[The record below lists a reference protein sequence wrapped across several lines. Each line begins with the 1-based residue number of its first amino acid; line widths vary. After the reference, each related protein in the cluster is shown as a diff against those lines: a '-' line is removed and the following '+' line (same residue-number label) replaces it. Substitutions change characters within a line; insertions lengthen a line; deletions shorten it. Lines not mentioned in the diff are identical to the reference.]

1 MDLVKSKERATGPA
15 RSDDGKRAGP
25 PGPEAADLG
34 GKSLLLPE
42 KLPLERWV
50 ALGVFTIS
58 LFYLC
63 LFRRY
68 TSMDPDEGIILQGA
82 QRIVQG
88 QVLYRDFF
96 SFFTPGSYY
105 LLALLFK
112 VFGSS
117 MLVARTALA
126 AYGSFFSVFTYL
138 LARRVCSR
146 WVALAAAY
154 LVTWT
159 CLPWRFMILH
169 NWDSTLWACATV
181 YCAVW
186 LLQAPRWGWAL
197 ATGSFASLTVLF
209 EQSKGAGL
217 LLGLGLGL
225 ILLVLFARSTLRLSG
240 GHWVALGIG
249 LAWPFALTIAYF
261 AAHHGLPAMLADWFW
276 PLHNYSKANS
286 VPFGYMAWSDQTR
299 QRLFGSGYWLVRAI
313 VLFTVI
319 PSFIIPV
326 LTVIA
331 IILLIYWI
339 LEAKKGAL
347 AKDRAAYYILV
358 CSSLAGLLASVLVTR
373 ADVLHFTYLIPPLYL
388 VLAWVMDGADIR
400 GHLIRSIRPLVSLG
414 ILIMFT
420 TLGMAFL
427 VKIRS
432 AKTIIDTRRGAV
444 LVESSDAILEYV
456 QTHVPA
462 GSRILVY
469 PYLPLYYYL
478 TATFNPTSF
487 DYFQPGM
494 HTHQQEQDIIHQVSA
509 DRTSVI
515 VFQPSFNDSIAASWP
530 KTSLASLASDPVADY
545 ILANYRPCR
554 VLVSAF
560 EWDWRFVFMVRK
572 DLSCPDTPHS
582 DQRPPSDWQPQAVK

>member
-25 PGPEAADLG
+25 PEPAAADLG
-34 GKSLLLPE
+34 AKSLLLPE
-42 KLPLERWV
+42 KLPLERWI

-68 TSMDPDEGIILQGA
+68 TSLDPDEGIILQGA

-126 AYGSFFSVFTYL
+126 VYGAFFSVFTYL

-217 LLGLGLGL
+217 VLGLGLGL
-225 ILLVLFARSTLRLSG
+225 ILLVLFARSTLRLIQG
-240 GHWVALGIG
+240 QWVTLGIG
-249 LAWPFALTIAYF
+249 LAWPFALTLVYF

-276 PLHNYSKANS
+276 PLQNYSKVNS
-286 VPFGYMAWSDQTR
+286 VPYGYMNWSDQSR
-299 QRLFGSGYWLVRAI
+299 ERLFGSGPWLVRAI
-313 VLFTVI
+313 ASFTVS
-319 PSFIIPV
+319 PGFLLPV
-326 LTVIA
+326 LPIIA
-331 IILLIYWI
+331 IVLLIYW
-339 LEAKKGAL
+339 LLKVKREKL
-347 AKDRAAYYILV
+347 AVDRAAYYILV
-358 CSSLAGLLASVLVTR
+358 CSSILGLLFSVLISR
-373 ADVLHFTYLIPPLYL
+373 ADILHFAYLTPLLYL
-388 VLAWVMDGADIR
+388 VLAWVMDGADVR
-400 GHLIRSIRPLVSLG
+400 GQLIRFTRPLVSLG
-414 ILIMFT
+414 ILITFT
-420 TLGMAFL
+420 ALGMAFL
-427 VKIRS
+427 VRTRN
-432 AKTIIDTRRGAV
+432 AKSVIETRRG
-444 LVESSDAILEYV
+444 LILGRSSDPILEYV
-456 QTHVPA
+456 QAHVPA
-462 GSRILVY
+462 GARILVY

-478 TATFNPTSF
+478 TATSSPVP
-487 DYFQPGM
+487 YEYLQPGM
-494 HTHQQEQDIIHQVSA
+494 HTPEQEQEVIRDVSQ
-509 DRTSVI
+509 DRTAV
-515 VFQPSFNDSIAASWP
+515 VLLEPAFNDKIPTSWP
-530 KTSLASLASDPVADY
+530 NTPLRALTRDRVADY

-554 VLVSAF
+554 VLVSASD
-560 EWDWRFVFMVRK
+560 WDWRFVFMVRK
-572 DLSCPDTPHS
+572 DLVCPDTPHS
-582 DQRPPSDWQPQAVK
+582 DHRLPSGGQP

>member
-1 MDLVKSKERATGPA
+1 MDLVKSKQRATSPA
-15 RSDDGKRAGP
+15 RANDDKRAGP
-25 PGPEAADLG
+25 PEPAAGDLG
-34 GKSLLLPE
+34 AKSLLLPE

-68 TSMDPDEGIILQGA
+68 TSLDPDEGIILQGA

-126 AYGSFFSVFTYL
+126 VYGAFFSVFTYL

-217 LLGLGLGL
+217 VLGLGLGL
-225 ILLVLFARSTLRLSG
+225 ILLVLFARSTLRLIQG
-240 GHWVALGIG
+240 QWVTLGIG
-249 LAWPFALTIAYF
+249 LAWPFALTLVYF

-276 PLHNYSKANS
+276 PLQNYSKVNS
-286 VPFGYMAWSDQTR
+286 VPYGYMNWSDQSR
-299 QRLFGSGYWLVRAI
+299 ERLFGSGPWLVRAI
-313 VLFTVI
+313 ASFTVS
-319 PSFIIPV
+319 PGFLLPV
-326 LTVIA
+326 LPIIA
-331 IILLIYWI
+331 IVLLIYW
-339 LEAKKGAL
+339 LLKVKREKL
-347 AKDRAAYYILV
+347 AVDRAAYYILV
-358 CSSLAGLLASVLVTR
+358 CSSILGLLFSVLISR
-373 ADVLHFTYLIPPLYL
+373 ADILHFAYLTPLLYL
-388 VLAWVMDGADIR
+388 VLAWVMDGADVR
-400 GHLIRSIRPLVSLG
+400 GQLIRFTRPLVSLG
-414 ILIMFT
+414 ILITFT
-420 TLGMAFL
+420 ALGMAFL
-427 VKIRS
+427 VRTRN
-432 AKTIIDTRRGAV
+432 AKSVIETRRG
-444 LVESSDAILEYV
+444 LILGRSSDPILEYV
-456 QTHVPA
+456 QAHVPA
-462 GSRILVY
+462 GARILVY

-478 TATFNPTSF
+478 TATSSPVP
-487 DYFQPGM
+487 YEYLQPGM
-494 HTHQQEQDIIHQVSA
+494 HTPEQEQEVIRDVSQ
-509 DRTSVI
+509 DRTAV
-515 VFQPSFNDSIAASWP
+515 VLLEPAFNDKIPTSWP
-530 KTSLASLASDPVADY
+530 NTPLRALTRDRVADY

-554 VLVSAF
+554 VLVSASD
-560 EWDWRFVFMVRK
+560 WDWRFVFMVRK
-572 DLSCPDTPHS
+572 DLVCPDTPHS
-582 DQRPPSDWQPQAVK
+582 DHRLPSGGQP

>member
-15 RSDDGKRAGP
+15 CSDDGKRAGP
-25 PGPEAADLG
+25 PEPAAGHLG
-34 GKSLLLPE
+34 AKSLLLPE
-42 KLPLERWV
+42 KLPLERWI

-58 LFYLC
+58 LLYLC

-68 TSMDPDEGIILQGA
+68 TSIDPDEGIILQGA
-82 QRIVQG
+82 QRIVHR

-126 AYGSFFSVFTYL
+126 AYGAFFSVFTYL

-146 WVALAAAY
+146 GVALAAAY

-169 NWDSTLWACATV
+169 NWDSTLCACATV

-209 EQSKGAGL
+209 EQSKGVGL
-217 LLGLGLGL
+217 VLGLGLGL
-225 ILLVLFARSTLRLSG
+225 ILLVLFARSTLRLSRG
-240 GHWVALGIG
+240 QWVTLGIG
-249 LAWPFALTIAYF
+249 LAWPFALTLAYF
-261 AAHHGLPAMLADWFW
+261 AAHHALPAMLADWFW
-276 PLHNYSKANS
+276 PLHNYSKVNS
-286 VPFGYMAWSDQTR
+286 VPYGYQDWSDEAR
-299 QRLFGSGYWLVRAI
+299 MRLYGSGSWLVRGIA
-313 VLFTVI
+313 LFTVS
-319 PSFIIPV
+319 PCFLLPV
-326 LTVIA
+326 LPIIA
-331 IILLIYWI
+331 IMLLIYWL
-339 LEAKKGAL
+339 LEVKRERL
-347 AKDRAAYYILV
+347 AVDRAAYYILV
-358 CSSLAGLLASVLVTR
+358 CSSIVGLLFSVLISR
-373 ADVLHFTYLIPPLYL
+373 ADIIHFVHLTPLLYL
-388 VLAWVMDGADIR
+388 VLAWVMDSTDVR
-400 GHLIRSIRPLVSLG
+400 GQLIRSIRPLVSLG
-414 ILIMFT
+414 ILITFT

-427 VKIRS
+427 VRIRS
-432 AKTIIDTRRGAV
+432 AKTVIETRRGVVMAK
-444 LVESSDAILEYV
+444 SRDDILAYV
-456 QTHVPA
+456 QTQVPA

-478 TATFNPTSF
+478 TATFSPTSF
-487 DYFQPGM
+487 DYLQPGM
-494 HTHQQEQDIIHQVSA
+494 HTHQQEQEVIHQVSA

-572 DLSCPDTPHS
+572 DLACPDTPHS

>member
-25 PGPEAADLG
+25 PEPAAGHLG
-34 GKSLLLPE
+34 AKSLLLPE
-42 KLPLERWV
+42 KLPLERWI

-58 LFYLC
+58 LLYLC

-68 TSMDPDEGIILQGA
+68 TSIDPDEGIILQGA
-82 QRIVQG
+82 QRIVHR

-126 AYGSFFSVFTYL
+126 AYGAFFSVFTYL

-146 WVALAAAY
+146 GVALAAAY

-169 NWDSTLWACATV
+169 NWDSTLCACATV

-209 EQSKGAGL
+209 EQSKGVGL
-217 LLGLGLGL
+217 VLGLGLGL
-225 ILLVLFARSTLRLSG
+225 ILLVLFARSTLRLSRG
-240 GHWVALGIG
+240 QWVTLGIG
-249 LAWPFALTIAYF
+249 LAWPFALTLAYF
-261 AAHHGLPAMLADWFW
+261 AAHHALPAMLADWFW
-276 PLHNYSKANS
+276 PLHNYSKVNS
-286 VPFGYMAWSDQTR
+286 VPYGYQDWSDEAR
-299 QRLFGSGYWLVRAI
+299 MRLYGSGSWLVRGIA
-313 VLFTVI
+313 LFTVS
-319 PSFIIPV
+319 PCFLLPV
-326 LTVIA
+326 LPIIA
-331 IILLIYWI
+331 IMLLIYWL
-339 LEAKKGAL
+339 LEVKRERL
-347 AKDRAAYYILV
+347 AVDRAAYYILV
-358 CSSLAGLLASVLVTR
+358 CSSIVGLLFSVLISR
-373 ADVLHFTYLIPPLYL
+373 ADIIHFVHLTPLLYL
-388 VLAWVMDGADIR
+388 VLAWVMDSTDVR
-400 GHLIRSIRPLVSLG
+400 GQLIRSIRPLVSLG
-414 ILIMFT
+414 ILITFT

-427 VKIRS
+427 VRIRS
-432 AKTIIDTRRGAV
+432 AKTVIETRRGVVMAK
-444 LVESSDAILEYV
+444 SRDDILAYV
-456 QTHVPA
+456 QTQVPA

-478 TATFNPTSF
+478 TATFSPTSF
-487 DYFQPGM
+487 DYLQPGM
-494 HTHQQEQDIIHQVSA
+494 HTHQQEQEVIHQVSA

-572 DLSCPDTPHS
+572 DLACPDTPHS

>member
-25 PGPEAADLG
+25 PGRAAGDLG
-34 GKSLLLPE
+34 AKSLLLPE
-42 KLPLERWV
+42 KLPTERWI

-68 TSMDPDEGIILQGA
+68 TSIDPDEGIILQGA

-126 AYGSFFSVFTYL
+126 VYGAFFSVFTYL

-146 WVALAAAY
+146 WLALAAAC

-197 ATGSFASLTVLF
+197 ATGSFASLTILF

-217 LLGLGLGL
+217 VLGLGLGL
-225 ILLVLFARSTLRLSG
+225 ILLVLFARSTLRLSRG
-240 GHWVALGIG
+240 QWVTLAIG
-249 LAWPFALTIAYF
+249 LAWPFALTFAYF
-261 AAHHGLPAMLADWFW
+261 AAHHALPALLADWFW
-276 PLHNYSKANS
+276 PLHNYSKVNS
-286 VPFGYMAWSDQTR
+286 VPYGYQDWSDEAR
-299 QRLFGSGYWLVRAI
+299 MRLYGSGSWLVRGIA
-313 VLFTVI
+313 LFTVS
-319 PSFIIPV
+319 PCFLLPV
-326 LTVIA
+326 LPIIA
-331 IILLIYWI
+331 IVLLIYWL
-339 LEAKKGAL
+339 LEVKRERL
-347 AKDRAAYYILV
+347 AVDRAAYFILV
-358 CSSLAGLLASVLVTR
+358 CSSIVGLLFSVLISR
-373 ADVLHFTYLIPPLYL
+373 ADIIHFVHLAPLLYL
-388 VLAWVMDGADIR
+388 VLAWVMDGADVR
-400 GHLIRSIRPLVSLG
+400 GQLIRSIRPLVSLG
-414 ILIMFT
+414 ILITFT

-427 VKIRS
+427 VKIGG
-432 AKTIIDTRRGAV
+432 AKTVIKTRRG
-444 LVESSDAILEYV
+444 LILGRSSDPILEYV
-456 QTHVPA
+456 QAHVPA

-478 TATFNPTSF
+478 TATFSPTP
-487 DYFQPGM
+487 YEYLQPGM
-494 HTHQQEQDIIHQVSA
+494 HTPEQEQEVIRDVSE
-509 DRTSVI
+509 DRTAV
-515 VFQPSFNDSIAASWP
+515 VLLEPAFNDKIPASWP
-530 KTSLASLASDPVADY
+530 NTPLRALARDRVADY

-554 VLVSAF
+554 RSGL
-560 EWDWRFVFMVRK
+560 RVR
-572 DLSCPDTPHS
+572 LGLAICVHGS
-582 DQRPPSDWQPQAVK
+582 QRPCLP

>member
-42 KLPLERWV
+42 KLPLERWI

-68 TSMDPDEGIILQGA
+68 TSIDPDEGIILQGA
-82 QRIVQG
+82 QRIVHR

-126 AYGSFFSVFTYL
+126 AYGAFFSVFTYL

-217 LLGLGLGL
+217 VLGLGLGL
-225 ILLVLFARSTLRLSG
+225 LLLVLFARSTLRLSRRD
-240 GHWVALGIG
+240 WVTLGIG

-261 AAHHGLPAMLADWFW
+261 AAHHALPAMLADWFW
-276 PLHNYSKANS
+276 PLHNYSIVNS
-286 VPFGYMAWSDQTR
+286 VPYGYQDWSDEAR
-299 QRLFGSGYWLVRAI
+299 MRLYGSGSWLVRGIA
-313 VLFTVI
+313 LFTVS
-319 PSFIIPV
+319 PCFLLPV
-326 LTVIA
+326 LPIIA
-331 IILLIYWI
+331 IMLLIYWL
-339 LEAKKGAL
+339 LEVKRERL
-347 AKDRAAYYILV
+347 AVDRAAYYILV
-358 CSSLAGLLASVLVTR
+358 CSSIVGLLFSVLISR
-373 ADVLHFTYLIPPLYL
+373 ADIIHFVHLTPLLYL
-388 VLAWVMDGADIR
+388 VLAWVMDGTDVR
-400 GHLIRSIRPLVSLG
+400 GQLMRSIRPLVSLG
-414 ILIMFT
+414 ILITFT

-427 VKIRS
+427 VRIRS
-432 AKTIIDTRRGAV
+432 AKTVIETRRGVV
-444 LVESSDAILEYV
+444 LAKSSDDILAYV
-456 QTHVPA
+456 QTQVPA

-487 DYFQPGM
+487 DYLQPGM
-494 HTHQQEQDIIHQVSA
+494 HTHQQEQEVIHQVSA

-572 DLSCPDTPHS
+572 DLACPDTPHR
-582 DQRPPSDWQPQAVK
+582 DQRLPSGGQPPALK

>member
-1 MDLVKSKERATGPA
+1 MDLVKSKQRATSPA

-25 PGPEAADLG
+25 RGPVAADLG
-34 GKSLLLPE
+34 AKSLLLPE
-42 KLPLERWV
+42 KLPLERWI

-68 TSMDPDEGIILQGA
+68 TSLDPDEGIILQGA

-126 AYGSFFSVFTYL
+126 VYGAFFSVFTYL

-217 LLGLGLGL
+217 VLGLGLGL
-225 ILLVLFARSTLRLSG
+225 ILLVLFARSTLRLIQG
-240 GHWVALGIG
+240 QWVTLGIG
-249 LAWPFALTIAYF
+249 LAWPFALTLVYF

-276 PLHNYSKANS
+276 PLQNYSKVNS
-286 VPFGYMAWSDQTR
+286 VPYGYMNWSDQSR
-299 QRLFGSGYWLVRAI
+299 ERLFGSGPWLVRAI
-313 VLFTVI
+313 ASFTVS
-319 PSFIIPV
+319 PGFLLPV
-326 LTVIA
+326 LPIIA
-331 IILLIYWI
+331 IVLLIYW
-339 LEAKKGAL
+339 LLKVKREKL
-347 AKDRAAYYILV
+347 AVDRATYYILV
-358 CSSLAGLLASVLVTR
+358 CSSILGLLFSVLISR
-373 ADVLHFTYLIPPLYL
+373 ADILHFAYLTPLLYL
-388 VLAWVMDGADIR
+388 VLAWVMDGADVR
-400 GHLIRSIRPLVSLG
+400 GQLIRFTRPLVSLG
-414 ILIMFT
+414 ILITFT
-420 TLGMAFL
+420 ALGMAFL
-427 VKIRS
+427 VRTRN
-432 AKTIIDTRRGAV
+432 AKSVIETRRG
-444 LVESSDAILEYV
+444 LILGRSSDPILEYV
-456 QTHVPA
+456 QAHVPA
-462 GSRILVY
+462 GARILVY

-478 TATFNPTSF
+478 TATSSPVP
-487 DYFQPGM
+487 YEYLQPGM
-494 HTHQQEQDIIHQVSA
+494 HTPEQEQEVIRDVSQ
-509 DRTSVI
+509 DRTAV
-515 VFQPSFNDSIAASWP
+515 VLLEPAFNDKIPTSWP
-530 KTSLASLASDPVADY
+530 NTPLRALTRDRVADY

-554 VLVSAF
+554 VLVSASD
-560 EWDWRFVFMVRK
+560 WDWRFVFMVRK
-572 DLSCPDTPHS
+572 DLVCPDTPHS
-582 DQRPPSDWQPQAVK
+582 DHRLPSGGQP

>member
-1 MDLVKSKERATGPA
+1 MDLVKSKQRATSPA

-25 PGPEAADLG
+25 RGPVAADLG
-34 GKSLLLPE
+34 AKSLLLPE

-126 AYGSFFSVFTYL
+126 VYGAFFSVFTYL

-217 LLGLGLGL
+217 VLGLGLGL
-225 ILLVLFARSTLRLSG
+225 ILLVLFARSTLRLIQG
-240 GHWVALGIG
+240 QWVTLGIG
-249 LAWPFALTIAYF
+249 LAWPFALTLVYF

-276 PLHNYSKANS
+276 PLQNYSKVNS
-286 VPFGYMAWSDQTR
+286 VPYGYMNWSDQSR
-299 QRLFGSGYWLVRAI
+299 ERLFGSGPWLVRAI
-313 VLFTVI
+313 ASFTVS
-319 PSFIIPV
+319 PGFLLPV
-326 LTVIA
+326 LPIIA
-331 IILLIYWI
+331 IVLLIYW
-339 LEAKKGAL
+339 LLKVKREKL
-347 AKDRAAYYILV
+347 AVDRAAYYILV
-358 CSSLAGLLASVLVTR
+358 CSSILGLLFSVLISR
-373 ADVLHFTYLIPPLYL
+373 ADILHFAYLTPLLYL
-388 VLAWVMDGADIR
+388 VLAWVMDGADVR
-400 GHLIRSIRPLVSLG
+400 GQLIRFTRPLVSLG
-414 ILIMFT
+414 ILITFT
-420 TLGMAFL
+420 ALGMAFL
-427 VKIRS
+427 VRTRN
-432 AKTIIDTRRGAV
+432 AKSVIETRRG
-444 LVESSDAILEYV
+444 LILGRSSDPILEYV
-456 QTHVPA
+456 QAHVPA
-462 GSRILVY
+462 GARILVY

-478 TATFNPTSF
+478 TATSSPVP
-487 DYFQPGM
+487 YEYLQPGM
-494 HTHQQEQDIIHQVSA
+494 HTPEQEQEVIRDVSQ
-509 DRTSVI
+509 DRTAV
-515 VFQPSFNDSIAASWP
+515 VLLEPAFNDKIPTSWP
-530 KTSLASLASDPVADY
+530 NTPLRALTRDRVADY

-554 VLVSAF
+554 VLVSASD
-560 EWDWRFVFMVRK
+560 WDWRFVFMVRK
-572 DLSCPDTPHS
+572 DLVCPDTPHS
-582 DQRPPSDWQPQAVK
+582 DHRLPSGGQP

>member
-25 PGPEAADLG
+25 PEPAAGHLG
-34 GKSLLLPE
+34 AKSLLLPE
-42 KLPLERWV
+42 KLPLERWI

-58 LFYLC
+58 LLYLC

-68 TSMDPDEGIILQGA
+68 TSIDPDEGIILQGA
-82 QRIVQG
+82 QRIVHR

-126 AYGSFFSVFTYL
+126 AYGAFFSVFTYL

-217 LLGLGLGL
+217 VLGLGLGL
-225 ILLVLFARSTLRLSG
+225 LLLVLFARSTLRLSRRD
-240 GHWVALGIG
+240 WVTLGIG

-261 AAHHGLPAMLADWFW
+261 AAHHALPAMLADWFW
-276 PLHNYSKANS
+276 PLHNYSIVNS
-286 VPFGYMAWSDQTR
+286 VPYGYQDWSDEAR
-299 QRLFGSGYWLVRAI
+299 MRLYGSGSWLVRGIA
-313 VLFTVI
+313 LFTVS
-319 PSFIIPV
+319 PCFLLPV
-326 LTVIA
+326 LPIIA
-331 IILLIYWI
+331 IMLLIYWL
-339 LEAKKGAL
+339 LEVKRERL
-347 AKDRAAYYILV
+347 AVDRAAYYILV
-358 CSSLAGLLASVLVTR
+358 CSSIVGLLFSVLISR
-373 ADVLHFTYLIPPLYL
+373 ADIIHFVHLTPLLYL
-388 VLAWVMDGADIR
+388 VLAWVMDSTDVR
-400 GHLIRSIRPLVSLG
+400 GQLIRSIRPLVSLG
-414 ILIMFT
+414 ILITFT

-427 VKIRS
+427 VRIRS
-432 AKTIIDTRRGAV
+432 AKTVIETRRGVV
-444 LVESSDAILEYV
+444 LAKSSDDILAYV
-456 QTHVPA
+456 QTQVPA

-487 DYFQPGM
+487 DYLQPGM
-494 HTHQQEQDIIHQVSA
+494 HTHQQEQEVIHQVSA

-572 DLSCPDTPHS
+572 DLACPDTPHR
-582 DQRPPSDWQPQAVK
+582 DQRLPSGGQPPALK

>member
-1 MDLVKSKERATGPA
+1 
-15 RSDDGKRAGP
+15 
-25 PGPEAADLG
+25 
-34 GKSLLLPE
+34 
-42 KLPLERWV
+42 
-50 ALGVFTIS
+50 
-58 LFYLC
+58 
-63 LFRRY
+63 
-68 TSMDPDEGIILQGA
+68 MDPDEGIILQGA

-487 DYFQPGM
+487 DYLQPGM

>member
-25 PGPEAADLG
+25 PEPAAGHLG
-34 GKSLLLPE
+34 AKSLLLPE
-42 KLPLERWV
+42 KLPLERWI

-58 LFYLC
+58 LLYLC

-68 TSMDPDEGIILQGA
+68 TSIDPDEGIILQGA
-82 QRIVQG
+82 QRIVHG

-126 AYGSFFSVFTYL
+126 AYGAFFSVFTYL

-217 LLGLGLGL
+217 VLGLGLGL
-225 ILLVLFARSTLRLSG
+225 LLLVLFARSTLRLSRRD
-240 GHWVALGIG
+240 WVTLGIG

-261 AAHHGLPAMLADWFW
+261 AAHHALPAMLADWFW
-276 PLHNYSKANS
+276 PLHNYSIVNS
-286 VPFGYMAWSDQTR
+286 VPYGYQDWSDEAR
-299 QRLFGSGYWLVRAI
+299 MRLYGSGSWLVRGIA
-313 VLFTVI
+313 LFTVS
-319 PSFIIPV
+319 PCFLLPV
-326 LTVIA
+326 LPIIA
-331 IILLIYWI
+331 IMLLIYWL
-339 LEAKKGAL
+339 LEVKRERL
-347 AKDRAAYYILV
+347 AVDRAAYYILV
-358 CSSLAGLLASVLVTR
+358 CSSIVGLLFSVLISR
-373 ADVLHFTYLIPPLYL
+373 ADIIHFVHLTPLLYL
-388 VLAWVMDGADIR
+388 VLAWVMDGTDVR
-400 GHLIRSIRPLVSLG
+400 GQLMRSIRPLVSLG
-414 ILIMFT
+414 ILITFT

-427 VKIRS
+427 VRIRS
-432 AKTIIDTRRGAV
+432 AKTVIETRRGVV
-444 LVESSDAILEYV
+444 LAKSSDDILAYV
-456 QTHVPA
+456 QTQVPA

-487 DYFQPGM
+487 DYLQPGM
-494 HTHQQEQDIIHQVSA
+494 HTHQQEQEVIHQVSA

-572 DLSCPDTPHS
+572 DLACPDTPHR
-582 DQRPPSDWQPQAVK
+582 DQRLPSGGQPPALK

>member
-1 MDLVKSKERATGPA
+1 MDLVKSKQRATSPA
-15 RSDDGKRAGP
+15 RSNDDKRAGP
-25 PGPEAADLG
+25 PEPAAGHLG
-34 GKSLLLPE
+34 AKSLLLPE
-42 KLPLERWV
+42 KLPLERWI

-58 LFYLC
+58 LLYLC

-68 TSMDPDEGIILQGA
+68 TSIDPDEGIILQGA
-82 QRIVQG
+82 QRIVHG

-126 AYGSFFSVFTYL
+126 AYGAFFSVFTYL

-217 LLGLGLGL
+217 VLGLGLGL
-225 ILLVLFARSTLRLSG
+225 LLLVLFARSTLRLSRRD
-240 GHWVALGIG
+240 WVTLGIG

-261 AAHHGLPAMLADWFW
+261 AAHHALPAMLADWFW
-276 PLHNYSKANS
+276 PLHNYSIVNS
-286 VPFGYMAWSDQTR
+286 VPYGYQDWSDEAR
-299 QRLFGSGYWLVRAI
+299 MRLYGSGSWLVRGIA
-313 VLFTVI
+313 LFTVS
-319 PSFIIPV
+319 PCFLLPV
-326 LTVIA
+326 LPIIA
-331 IILLIYWI
+331 IMLLIYWL
-339 LEAKKGAL
+339 LEVKRERL
-347 AKDRAAYYILV
+347 AVDRAAYYILV
-358 CSSLAGLLASVLVTR
+358 CSSIVGLLFSVLISR
-373 ADVLHFTYLIPPLYL
+373 ADIIHFVHLTPLLYL
-388 VLAWVMDGADIR
+388 VLAWVMDGTDVR
-400 GHLIRSIRPLVSLG
+400 GQLMRSIRPLVSLG
-414 ILIMFT
+414 ILITFT

-427 VKIRS
+427 VRIRS
-432 AKTIIDTRRGAV
+432 AKTVIETRRGVV
-444 LVESSDAILEYV
+444 LAKSSDDILAYV
-456 QTHVPA
+456 QTQVPA

-478 TATFNPTSF
+478 TATFSPTSF
-487 DYFQPGM
+487 DYLQPGM
-494 HTHQQEQDIIHQVSA
+494 HTHQQEQEVIHQVSA

-572 DLSCPDTPHS
+572 DLACPDTPHR
-582 DQRPPSDWQPQAVK
+582 DQRLPSGGQPPALK

>member
-1 MDLVKSKERATGPA
+1 
-15 RSDDGKRAGP
+15 
-25 PGPEAADLG
+25 
-34 GKSLLLPE
+34 
-42 KLPLERWV
+42 
-50 ALGVFTIS
+50 
-58 LFYLC
+58 
-63 LFRRY
+63 
-68 TSMDPDEGIILQGA
+68 
-82 QRIVQG
+82 
-88 QVLYRDFF
+88 
-96 SFFTPGSYY
+96 
-105 LLALLFK
+105 
-112 VFGSS
+112 
-117 MLVARTALA
+117 
-126 AYGSFFSVFTYL
+126 
-138 LARRVCSR
+138 
-146 WVALAAAY
+146 
-154 LVTWT
+154 
-159 CLPWRFMILH
+159 MILH

-487 DYFQPGM
+487 DYLQPGM

>member
-42 KLPLERWV
+42 KLPLERWI

-58 LFYLC
+58 LLYLC

-68 TSMDPDEGIILQGA
+68 TSIDPDEGIILQGA
-82 QRIVQG
+82 QRIVHG

-126 AYGSFFSVFTYL
+126 AYGAFFSVFTYL

-217 LLGLGLGL
+217 VLGLGLGL
-225 ILLVLFARSTLRLSG
+225 LLLVLFARSTLRLSRRD
-240 GHWVALGIG
+240 WVTLGIG

-261 AAHHGLPAMLADWFW
+261 AAHHALPAMLADWFW
-276 PLHNYSKANS
+276 PLHNYSIVNS
-286 VPFGYMAWSDQTR
+286 VPYGYQDWSDEAR
-299 QRLFGSGYWLVRAI
+299 MRLYGSGSWLVRGIA
-313 VLFTVI
+313 LFTVS
-319 PSFIIPV
+319 PCFLLPV
-326 LTVIA
+326 LPIIA
-331 IILLIYWI
+331 IMLLIYWL
-339 LEAKKGAL
+339 LEVKRERL
-347 AKDRAAYYILV
+347 AVDRAAYYILV
-358 CSSLAGLLASVLVTR
+358 CSSIVGLLFSVLISR
-373 ADVLHFTYLIPPLYL
+373 ADIIHFVHLTPLLYL
-388 VLAWVMDGADIR
+388 VLAWVMDGTDVR
-400 GHLIRSIRPLVSLG
+400 GQLMRSIRPLVSLG
-414 ILIMFT
+414 ILITFT

-427 VKIRS
+427 VRIRS
-432 AKTIIDTRRGAV
+432 AKTVIETRRGVV
-444 LVESSDAILEYV
+444 LAKSSDDILAYV
-456 QTHVPA
+456 QTQVPA

-487 DYFQPGM
+487 DYLQPGM
-494 HTHQQEQDIIHQVSA
+494 HTHQQEQEVIHQVSA

-572 DLSCPDTPHS
+572 DLACPDTPHR
-582 DQRPPSDWQPQAVK
+582 DQRLPSGGQPPALK

>member
-1 MDLVKSKERATGPA
+1 MDLVKSKQRATSPA

-25 PGPEAADLG
+25 RGPVAADLG
-34 GKSLLLPE
+34 AKSLLLPE
-42 KLPLERWV
+42 KLPLERWI
-50 ALGVFTIS
+50 AFGVFTIS

-68 TSMDPDEGIILQGA
+68 TSLDPDEGIILQGA

-96 SFFTPGSYY
+96 SYFTPGSYY

-126 AYGSFFSVFTYL
+126 VYGAFFSVFTYL

-217 LLGLGLGL
+217 VLGLGLGL
-225 ILLVLFARSTLRLSG
+225 ILLVLFARSTLRLIQG
-240 GHWVALGIG
+240 QWVTLGIG
-249 LAWPFALTIAYF
+249 LAWPFALTLVYF

-276 PLHNYSKANS
+276 PLQNYSKVNS
-286 VPFGYMAWSDQTR
+286 VPYGYMNWSDQSR
-299 QRLFGSGYWLVRAI
+299 ERLFGSGPWLVRAI
-313 VLFTVI
+313 ASFTVS
-319 PSFIIPV
+319 PGFLLPV
-326 LTVIA
+326 LPIIA
-331 IILLIYWI
+331 IVLLIYW
-339 LEAKKGAL
+339 LLKVKREKL
-347 AKDRAAYYILV
+347 AVDRAAYYILV
-358 CSSLAGLLASVLVTR
+358 CSSILGLLFSVLISR
-373 ADVLHFTYLIPPLYL
+373 ADILHFAYLTPLLYL
-388 VLAWVMDGADIR
+388 VLAWVMDGADVR
-400 GHLIRSIRPLVSLG
+400 GQLIRFTRPLVSLG
-414 ILIMFT
+414 ILITFT
-420 TLGMAFL
+420 ALGMAFL
-427 VKIRS
+427 VRTRN
-432 AKTIIDTRRGAV
+432 AKSVIETRRG
-444 LVESSDAILEYV
+444 LILGRSSDPILEYV
-456 QTHVPA
+456 QAHVPA
-462 GSRILVY
+462 GARILVY

-478 TATFNPTSF
+478 TATSSPVP
-487 DYFQPGM
+487 YEYLQPGM
-494 HTHQQEQDIIHQVSA
+494 HTPEQEQEVIRDVSQ
-509 DRTSVI
+509 DRTAV
-515 VFQPSFNDSIAASWP
+515 VLLEPAFNDKIPTSWP
-530 KTSLASLASDPVADY
+530 NTPLRALTRDRVADY

-554 VLVSAF
+554 VLVSASD
-560 EWDWRFVFMVRK
+560 WDWRFVFMVRK
-572 DLSCPDTPHS
+572 DLVCPDTPHS
-582 DQRPPSDWQPQAVK
+582 DHRLPSGGQP

>member
-1 MDLVKSKERATGPA
+1 MDLVKSKERATSPA
-15 RSDDGKRAGP
+15 RSDDGKRARP
-25 PGPEAADLG
+25 PEPIAPETEAC
-34 GKSLLLPE
+34 SLLLPE
-42 KLPLERWV
+42 KLPTERWI

-68 TSMDPDEGIILQGA
+68 TSIDPDEGIILQGA

-126 AYGSFFSVFTYL
+126 VYGAFFSVFTYL

-217 LLGLGLGL
+217 ILGLGLGL
-225 ILLVLFARSTLRLSG
+225 ILLVLFARSTLRLSRG
-240 GHWVALGIG
+240 QWLTLGIG

-276 PLHNYSKANS
+276 PLHNYSKVNS
-286 VPFGYMAWSDQTR
+286 VPYGYQDWSDEAR
-299 QRLFGSGYWLVRAI
+299 KRLYGSGSWLVGGIA
-313 VLFTVI
+313 LFTVS
-319 PSFIIPV
+319 PCFLLPV
-326 LTVIA
+326 LPIIA
-331 IILLIYWI
+331 FMLLIYWL
-339 LEAKKGAL
+339 LEVKRERL
-347 AKDRAAYYILV
+347 AVDRAAYYVLV
-358 CSSLAGLLASVLVTR
+358 CSSIVGLLFSVLISR
-373 ADVLHFTYLIPPLYL
+373 ADIIHFVHLTPLLYL
-388 VLAWVMDGADIR
+388 VLAWVMDGTDIR
-400 GHLIRSIRPLVSLG
+400 GQLIRSIRPLVSLG
-414 ILIMFT
+414 ILITFT

-427 VKIRS
+427 VRIGS
-432 AKTIIDTRRGAV
+432 AKTVIETRRGVV
-444 LVESSDAILEYV
+444 LAKSSDAILEYV

-487 DYFQPGM
+487 DYLQPGM
-494 HTHQQEQDIIHQVSA
+494 HTRQQEQEAIHQVSA
-509 DRTSVI
+509 DRTAVI

-545 ILANYRPCR
+545 ILSHYRPCR
-554 VLVSAF
+554 VLASAF

-572 DLSCPDTPHS
+572 DLACPDTLHS
-582 DQRPPSDWQPQAVK
+582 DQRLPSGGQP

>member
-1 MDLVKSKERATGPA
+1 MDLVKSKQRATSPA

-25 PGPEAADLG
+25 RGPVAADLG
-34 GKSLLLPE
+34 AKSLLLPE
-42 KLPLERWV
+42 KLPLERWI

-68 TSMDPDEGIILQGA
+68 TSLDPDEGIILQGA

-126 AYGSFFSVFTYL
+126 VYGAFFSVFTYL

-217 LLGLGLGL
+217 VLGLGLGL
-225 ILLVLFARSTLRLSG
+225 ILLVLFARSTLRLIQG
-240 GHWVALGIG
+240 QWVTLGIG
-249 LAWPFALTIAYF
+249 LAWPFALTLVYF

-276 PLHNYSKANS
+276 PLQNYSKVNS
-286 VPFGYMAWSDQTR
+286 VPYGYMNWSDQSR
-299 QRLFGSGYWLVRAI
+299 ERLFGSGPWLVRAI
-313 VLFTVI
+313 ASFTVS
-319 PSFIIPV
+319 PGFLLPV
-326 LTVIA
+326 LPIIA
-331 IILLIYWI
+331 IVLLIYW
-339 LEAKKGAL
+339 LLKVKREKL
-347 AKDRAAYYILV
+347 AVDRAAYYILV
-358 CSSLAGLLASVLVTR
+358 CSSILGLLFSVLISR
-373 ADVLHFTYLIPPLYL
+373 ADILHFAYLTPLLYL
-388 VLAWVMDGADIR
+388 VLAWVMDGADVR
-400 GHLIRSIRPLVSLG
+400 GQLIRFTRPLVSLG
-414 ILIMFT
+414 ILITFT
-420 TLGMAFL
+420 ALGMAFL
-427 VKIRS
+427 VRTRN
-432 AKTIIDTRRGAV
+432 AKSVIETRRG
-444 LVESSDAILEYV
+444 LILGRSSDPILEYV
-456 QTHVPA
+456 QAHVPA
-462 GSRILVY
+462 GARILVY

-478 TATFNPTSF
+478 TATSSPVP
-487 DYFQPGM
+487 YEYLQPGM
-494 HTHQQEQDIIHQVSA
+494 HTPEQEQEVIRDVSQ
-509 DRTSVI
+509 DRTAV
-515 VFQPSFNDSIAASWP
+515 VLLEPAFNDKIPTSWP
-530 KTSLASLASDPVADY
+530 NTPLRALTRDRVADY

-554 VLVSAF
+554 VLVSASD
-560 EWDWRFVFMVRK
+560 WDWRFVFMVRK
-572 DLSCPDTPHS
+572 DLVCPDTPHS
-582 DQRPPSDWQPQAVK
+582 DHRLPSGGQP

>member
-1 MDLVKSKERATGPA
+1 MDLVKSKERATSPA
-15 RSDDGKRAGP
+15 RSDDGKRAKP
-25 PGPEAADLG
+25 TEPIAPETEAC
-34 GKSLLLPE
+34 SLLLPE
-42 KLPLERWV
+42 KLPTERWI

-58 LFYLC
+58 LFYLY

-96 SFFTPGSYY
+96 SYFTPGSYY
-105 LLALLFK
+105 LLALLFRA
-112 VFGSS
+112 FGSS

-126 AYGSFFSVFTYL
+126 VYGAFFSVFTYL

-154 LVTWT
+154 LVTCT

-181 YCAVW
+181 YCAVR

-217 LLGLGLGL
+217 ILGLGLGL
-225 ILLVLFARSTLRLSG
+225 LLLVLFARSTLRLSRG
-240 GHWVALGIG
+240 QWVTLGIG
-249 LAWPFALTIAYF
+249 LAWPFALTIAHF
-261 AAHHGLPAMLADWFW
+261 ATQHGLSAMLADWFW
-276 PLHNYSKANS
+276 PLYNYSKANS

-299 QRLFGSGYWLVRAI
+299 QRLLGSGNWLVRGI

-326 LTVIA
+326 LPVIA

-347 AKDRAAYYILV
+347 AKDRAAYYILI
-358 CSSLAGLLASVLVTR
+358 CSSLAGLLASVLFTR

-388 VLAWVMDGADIR
+388 VLAWLMDGTDIH
-400 GHLIRSIRPLVSLG
+400 GHLFRAIRPLVSLG

-444 LVESSDAILEYV
+444 LVESSDAVLEYV

-462 GSRILVY
+462 GSRVLVY

-487 DYFQPGM
+487 DYLQPGM
-494 HTHQQEQDIIHQVSA
+494 HTPQQEQEAIHQVSA
-509 DRTSVI
+509 DRTAVI

-545 ILANYRPCR
+545 ILSHYHPCR
-554 VLVSAF
+554 VLASAF
-560 EWDWRFVFMVRK
+560 KWDWRFVFMVRK
-572 DLSCPDTPHS
+572 DLACPDTLHS
-582 DQRPPSDWQPQAVK
+582 DRRLPSGGRP

>member
-25 PGPEAADLG
+25 PEPAAGHLG
-34 GKSLLLPE
+34 AKSLLLPE
-42 KLPLERWV
+42 KLPLERWI

-58 LFYLC
+58 LLYLC

-68 TSMDPDEGIILQGA
+68 TSIDPDEGIILQGA
-82 QRIVQG
+82 QRIVHR

-126 AYGSFFSVFTYL
+126 AYGAFFSVFTYL

-146 WVALAAAY
+146 GVALAAAY

-169 NWDSTLWACATV
+169 NWDSTLCACATV

-209 EQSKGAGL
+209 EQSKGVGL
-217 LLGLGLGL
+217 VLGLGLGL
-225 ILLVLFARSTLRLSG
+225 ILLVLFARSTLRLSRG
-240 GHWVALGIG
+240 QWVTLGIG
-249 LAWPFALTIAYF
+249 LAWPFALTLAYF
-261 AAHHGLPAMLADWFW
+261 AAHHALPAMLADWFW
-276 PLHNYSKANS
+276 PLHNYSKVNS
-286 VPFGYMAWSDQTR
+286 VPYGYQDWSDEAR
-299 QRLFGSGYWLVRAI
+299 MRLYGSGSWLVRGIA
-313 VLFTVI
+313 LFTVS
-319 PSFIIPV
+319 PCFLLPV
-326 LTVIA
+326 LPIIA
-331 IILLIYWI
+331 IMLLIYWL
-339 LEAKKGAL
+339 LEVKRERL
-347 AKDRAAYYILV
+347 AVDRAAYYILV
-358 CSSLAGLLASVLVTR
+358 CSSIVGLLFSVLISR
-373 ADVLHFTYLIPPLYL
+373 ADIIHFVHLTPLLYL
-388 VLAWVMDGADIR
+388 VLAWVMDGTDVR
-400 GHLIRSIRPLVSLG
+400 GQLMRSIRPLVSLG
-414 ILIMFT
+414 ILITFT

-427 VKIRS
+427 VRIRS
-432 AKTIIDTRRGAV
+432 AKTVIETRRGVV
-444 LVESSDAILEYV
+444 LAKSSDDILAYV
-456 QTHVPA
+456 QTQVPA

-487 DYFQPGM
+487 DYLQPGM
-494 HTHQQEQDIIHQVSA
+494 HTHQQEQEVIHQVSA

-572 DLSCPDTPHS
+572 DLACPDTPHR
-582 DQRPPSDWQPQAVK
+582 DQRLPSGGQPPALK

>member
-1 MDLVKSKERATGPA
+1 MNLVKSKEQAAGPA

-42 KLPLERWV
+42 KLPLERWI

-58 LFYLC
+58 LLYLC

-68 TSMDPDEGIILQGA
+68 TSIDPDEGIILQGA
-82 QRIVQG
+82 QRIVHG

-126 AYGSFFSVFTYL
+126 AYGAFFSVFTYL

-217 LLGLGLGL
+217 VLGLGLGL
-225 ILLVLFARSTLRLSG
+225 LLLVLFARSTLRLSRRD
-240 GHWVALGIG
+240 WVTLGIG

-261 AAHHGLPAMLADWFW
+261 AAHHALPAMLADWFW
-276 PLHNYSKANS
+276 PLHNYSIVNS
-286 VPFGYMAWSDQTR
+286 VPYGYQDWSDEAR
-299 QRLFGSGYWLVRAI
+299 MRLYGSGSWLVRGIA
-313 VLFTVI
+313 LFTVS
-319 PSFIIPV
+319 PCFLLPV
-326 LTVIA
+326 LPIIA
-331 IILLIYWI
+331 IMLLIYWL
-339 LEAKKGAL
+339 LEVKRERL
-347 AKDRAAYYILV
+347 AVDRAAYYILV
-358 CSSLAGLLASVLVTR
+358 CSSIVGLLFSVLISR
-373 ADVLHFTYLIPPLYL
+373 ADIIHFVHLTPLLYL
-388 VLAWVMDGADIR
+388 VLAWVMDGTDVR
-400 GHLIRSIRPLVSLG
+400 GQLMRSIRPLVSLG
-414 ILIMFT
+414 ILITFT

-427 VKIRS
+427 VRIRS
-432 AKTIIDTRRGAV
+432 AKTVIETRRGVV
-444 LVESSDAILEYV
+444 LAKSSDDILAYV
-456 QTHVPA
+456 QTQVPA

-487 DYFQPGM
+487 DYLQPGM
-494 HTHQQEQDIIHQVSA
+494 HTHQQEQEVIHQVSA

-572 DLSCPDTPHS
+572 DLACPDTPHR
-582 DQRPPSDWQPQAVK
+582 DQRLPSGGQPPALK

>member
-1 MDLVKSKERATGPA
+1 MDLVKSKERTPSPA
-15 RSDDGKRAGP
+15 RSDDGKRAKS
-25 PGPEAADLG
+25 PEPIAPETESC
-34 GKSLLLPE
+34 SLLLPE
-42 KLPLERWV
+42 KLPTERWI

-105 LLALLFK
+105 FLALLFK

-117 MLVARTALA
+117 MLVARTTLA
-126 AYGSFFSVFTYL
+126 VYGAFFSVFTYL

-217 LLGLGLGL
+217 ILGLGLGL
-225 ILLVLFARSTLRLSG
+225 ILLVLFARSTLRLSRG
-240 GHWVALGIG
+240 QWVTLGIG

-276 PLHNYSKANS
+276 PFHNYSKVNN
-286 VPFGYMAWSDQTR
+286 VPYGYQDWSDEAR
-299 QRLFGSGYWLVRAI
+299 KRLYGSGSWLVGGIA
-313 VLFTVI
+313 LFTVS
-319 PSFIIPV
+319 PCFLLPV
-326 LTVIA
+326 LPIIA
-331 IILLIYWI
+331 IVLLIYWL
-339 LEAKKGAL
+339 LEVKRERL
-347 AKDRAAYYILV
+347 AVDRAAYYVLV
-358 CSSLAGLLASVLVTR
+358 CSSIVGLLFSVLISR
-373 ADVLHFTYLIPPLYL
+373 ADIIHFVHLTPLLYL
-388 VLAWVMDGADIR
+388 VLAWVMDGTDIR
-400 GHLIRSIRPLVSLG
+400 GQLIRSIRPLVSLG
-414 ILIMFT
+414 ILITFT

-427 VKIRS
+427 VRIGS
-432 AKTIIDTRRGAV
+432 AKTVIETRRGAV
-444 LVESSDAILEYV
+444 LAKSSDAVLEYV

-487 DYFQPGM
+487 DYLQPGM
-494 HTHQQEQDIIHQVSA
+494 HTRQQEQEAIHQVSA
-509 DRTSVI
+509 DRTAVI

-530 KTSLASLASDPVADY
+530 ETSLASLASDPVADY
-545 ILANYRPCR
+545 ILSHYRPCR
-554 VLVSAF
+554 VLASAF
-560 EWDWRFVFMVRK
+560 EWGWRFVFMVRK
-572 DLSCPDTPHS
+572 DLACPDTLHS
-582 DQRPPSDWQPQAVK
+582 DQRLPSSGQP

>member
-25 PGPEAADLG
+25 PGPGAGDLG
-34 GKSLLLPE
+34 AKSLLLPE
-42 KLPLERWV
+42 KLPLERWI

-58 LFYLC
+58 LLYLC

-68 TSMDPDEGIILQGA
+68 TSIDPDEGIILQGA
-82 QRIVQG
+82 QRIVHG

-126 AYGSFFSVFTYL
+126 AYGAFFSVFTYL

-186 LLQAPRWGWAL
+186 LVQAPRWGWAL

-217 LLGLGLGL
+217 VLGLGLGL
-225 ILLVLFARSTLRLSG
+225 ILLVLFARSTLRLSRRD
-240 GHWVALGIG
+240 WVTLGIG
-249 LAWPFALTIAYF
+249 LAWPFALTIAYS
-261 AAHHGLPAMLADWFW
+261 AAHHALPAMLADWFW
-276 PLHNYSKANS
+276 PLHNYSIVNS
-286 VPFGYMAWSDQTR
+286 VPYGYQDWSDEAR
-299 QRLFGSGYWLVRAI
+299 MRLYGSGSWLVRGIA
-313 VLFTVI
+313 LFTVS
-319 PSFIIPV
+319 PCFLLPV
-326 LTVIA
+326 LPIIA
-331 IILLIYWI
+331 IMLLIYWL
-339 LEAKKGAL
+339 LEVKRERL
-347 AKDRAAYYILV
+347 AVDRAAYYILV
-358 CSSLAGLLASVLVTR
+358 CSSIVGLLFSVLISR
-373 ADVLHFTYLIPPLYL
+373 ADIIHFVHLTPLLYL
-388 VLAWVMDGADIR
+388 VLAWVMDGTDVR
-400 GHLIRSIRPLVSLG
+400 GQLMRSIRPLVSLG
-414 ILIMFT
+414 ILITFT

-427 VKIRS
+427 VRIRS
-432 AKTIIDTRRGAV
+432 AKTVIETRRGVV
-444 LVESSDAILEYV
+444 LAKSSDDILAYV
-456 QTHVPA
+456 QTQVPA

-487 DYFQPGM
+487 DYLQPGM
-494 HTHQQEQDIIHQVSA
+494 HTHQQEQEVIHQVSA

-572 DLSCPDTPHS
+572 DLACPDTPHR
-582 DQRPPSDWQPQAVK
+582 DQRLPSGGQPPALK